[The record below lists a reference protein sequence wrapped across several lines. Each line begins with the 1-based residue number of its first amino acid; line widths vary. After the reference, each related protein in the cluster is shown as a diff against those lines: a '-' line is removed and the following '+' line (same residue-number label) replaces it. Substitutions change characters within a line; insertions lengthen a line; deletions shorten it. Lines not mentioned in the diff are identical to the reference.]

1 MTRSTRPATLL
12 LLLLA
17 ASAPGQVQAQ
27 VQTPPQAPG
36 APTRPVTV
44 WTDIDQPMS
53 ALLNGGHR
61 VVAATGP
68 VFTLEKGGK
77 YVVCEIR
84 PAGGM
89 SGRRE
94 TTSDC
99 HGVN

>member
-1 MTRSTRPATLL
+1 MIRSTLSAMLL
-12 LLLLA
+12 LLFAA
-17 ASAPGQVQAQ
+17 ASAQAQ
-27 VQTPPQAPG
+27 APA

-68 VFTLEKGGK
+68 LFTLEKGGK

-84 PAGGM
+84 PSGGM
-89 SGRRE
+89 TGRRE
-94 TTSDC
+94 TTSEC

>member
-1 MTRSTRPATLL
+1 MFRFTLPAMLL
-12 LLLLA
+12 LLLVA
-17 ASAPGQVQAQ
+17 APAPAPAQAQ
-27 VQTPPQAPG
+27 APA

-68 VFTLEKGGK
+68 LFTLEKGGK

-94 TTSDC
+94 TTSEC

>member
-1 MTRSTRPATLL
+1 MIRSTLPAMLL
-12 LLLLA
+12 LLFA
-17 ASAPGQVQAQ
+17 AAPGQA
-27 VQTPPQAPG
+27 QAPA

-68 VFTLEKGGK
+68 LFTLEKGGK

-94 TTSDC
+94 TTSEC

>member
-1 MTRSTRPATLL
+1 MIRSILLTTLFL
-12 LLLLA
+12 LSAA
-17 ASAPGQVQAQ
+17 ASAHA
-27 VQTPPQAPG
+27 QAPA

-61 VVAATGP
+61 VVTASGP
-68 VFTLEKGGK
+68 LFTLEKGGK

-89 SGRRE
+89 GGRRE

-99 HGVN
+99 HGIN